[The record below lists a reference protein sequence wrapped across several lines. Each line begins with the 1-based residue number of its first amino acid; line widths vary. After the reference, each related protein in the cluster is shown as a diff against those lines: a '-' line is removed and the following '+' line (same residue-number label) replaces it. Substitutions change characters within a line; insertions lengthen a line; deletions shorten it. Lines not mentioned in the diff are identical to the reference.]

1 MILQEVLK
9 KTFNIREG
17 EFKISFLMQLY
28 VFLIITS
35 LLIIKPTVNSL
46 FLSDLGVESL
56 PIAFLWVAIVAY
68 LCSYFYSKALTRFSL
83 LKVIKT
89 TLLITIF
96 ILAGLTVLLKF
107 NLLNAWILYFF
118 YVWVAI
124 HAVLSASQFWV

>member
-56 PIAFLWVAIVAY
+56 PIAFLWVAIIAY
-68 LCSYFYSKALTRFSL
+68 LSSYFYSKALTRFSL
-83 LKVIKT
+83 LKSDQNH
-89 TLLITIF
+89 
-96 ILAGLTVLLKF
+96 LTDH
-107 NLLNAWILYFF
+107 YFDF
-118 YVWVAI
+118 SRTHRPLEI
-124 HAVLSASQFWV
+124 